1 MLSAKG
7 QLALDSCHWRLII
20 HVMKFKT
27 DILLL
32 VMVLGCFSSPG
43 STFYFNQSDPGSDV
57 KIFATNIISVP
68 GRFQQSITLSED
80 GKEYYYGITDSKN
93 WNYETILCTRV
104 LTNGQTVTE
113 TPSFVRK
120 FHFKKDKV
128 IGEPFLAPDGKQL
141 FFVANNPPDIWVATR
156 MENNEWSEA
165 NELPAPIN
173 SDAAEWSPFV
183 SASGTLY
190 FCSMRNRGAF
200 NGRIYKCEKENGVYK
215 EPELLKGEINDD
227 DVGDPAVSSDEKFIV
242 FASPKKGGYGGIDL
256 YISYRQ
262 KDGTWSKGF
271 NLGPKVNTAAEEL
284 GPRISPDGKYLFF
297 YRRDKDNDA
306 TCSDIY
312 WTEIKQF
319 MSLK

>member
-141 FFVANNPPDIWVATR
+141 FFVANNQPDIWVATR
-156 MENNEWSEA
+156 MEKMNGARRTSC
-165 NELPAPIN
+165 LLRSIR
-173 SDAAEWSPFV
+173 
-183 SASGTLY
+183 TLL
-190 FCSMRNRGAF
+190 
-200 NGRIYKCEKENGVYK
+200 NGV
-215 EPELLKGEINDD
+215 PLFPPGELCIFVPRELEAQTMVVSIN
-227 DVGDPAVSSDEKFIV
+227 VKKKM
-242 FASPKKGGYGGIDL
+242 ASTKNRN
-256 YISYRQ
+256 S
-262 KDGTWSKGF
+262 
-271 NLGPKVNTAAEEL
+271 
-284 GPRISPDGKYLFF
+284 
-297 YRRDKDNDA
+297 
-306 TCSDIY
+306 
-312 WTEIKQF
+312 
-319 MSLK
+319 